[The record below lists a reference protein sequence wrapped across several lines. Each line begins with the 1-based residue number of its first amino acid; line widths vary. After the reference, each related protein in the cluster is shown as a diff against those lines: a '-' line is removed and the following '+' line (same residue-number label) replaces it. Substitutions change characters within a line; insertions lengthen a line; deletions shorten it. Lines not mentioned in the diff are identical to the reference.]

1 MQFLRDTSF
10 DFINRHRTGFLFSAV
25 LICIGLVFLVVQG
38 GPNFGIDFRG
48 GVKVHAK
55 ISRPLNEA
63 ALQAKLTELG
73 HDPNLIQFRHG
84 QTVITETELQEELI
98 NKGFDTKLELP
109 TGESIATVVELET
122 KMTSLGY
129 DDTKITIEAGKY
141 PIEIEA
147 FISMGHRPEFQQQS
161 INIPILSDPGDGTAT
176 IIQVSSSEEKAHL
189 LNDEDTIEL
198 VDTNGRRRNE
208 ISSVELLQD
217 GTVKQ
222 LTLTEEIG
230 IDLTENATIQIQAS
244 VGSILTEAMLEGGD
258 GWKAVPQGVNVI
270 EVGPSV
276 GRDLQWAAL
285 WSVLA
290 SIAIL
295 LLYIS
300 WRFEFR
306 FAIGAIAALVHDV
319 LITLGLFA
327 ILSKEINLPTVA
339 AFLTIIGYSLNDTIV
354 VFDRIRE
361 NGISLRGTEYI
372 DVLNRSINQSLSR
385 TVITS
390 ITTLFVVVVIF
401 VLSSSGEEI
410 NTFALALIV
419 GVLIGTYSSVF
430 IASPILYIWQKKEQE
445 VKA

>member
-1 MQFLRDTSF
+1 MQFLRDTNF
-10 DFINRHRTGFLFSAV
+10 DFINRHRSGFLFSAV
-25 LICIGLVFLVVQG
+25 LICIGIVFLVIHG

-55 ISRPLNEA
+55 ISKPLTETE
-63 ALQAKLTELG
+63 LQAKLTELG
-73 HDPNLIQFRHG
+73 LDTNVIVIAPG
-84 QTVITETELQEELI
+84 ETVITETELQEELI
-98 NKGFDTKLELP
+98 KDGFDTKLELT
-109 TGESIATVVELET
+109 TGETVITEVELEA
-122 KMTSLGY
+122 KMSSLGY
-129 DDTKITIEAGKY
+129 DVKIQIEPGKY
-141 PIEIEA
+141 PIENEV

-161 INIPILSDPGDGTAT
+161 INIPILSDPGDATAT
-176 IIQVSSSEEKAHL
+176 ILQVNSSADKVHL
-189 LNDEDTIEL
+189 LEKGDTVEL
-198 VDTNGRRRNE
+198 VDDDGRRRNE
-208 ISSVELLQD
+208 ISSVQLIAD

-222 LTLTEEIG
+222 LTLAEEIG

-244 VGSILTEAMLEGGD
+244 VGSILTEALLEGGD
-258 GWKAVPQGVNVI
+258 GWKAVPKGVNVT

-319 LITLGLFA
+319 LITLGIFA
-327 ILSKEINLPTVA
+327 IFSKEINTPTVA

-361 NGISLRGTEYI
+361 NGASLRGTEYI

-390 ITTLFVVVVIF
+390 ITTLFVVAVIF

-430 IASPILYIWQKKEQE
+430 IASPILHIWQQREQS
-445 VKA
+445 AQA